1 MEVIGYGYSFVAK
14 LSWKKIFFFLKNIC
28 VFYKIYIHY
37 LQKKMFLY
45 GKKNF
50 LTEKNISENV
60 KNIYLISE
68 TYFYTE
74 NVCYK

>member
-1 MEVIGYGYSFVAK
+1 MEVIGNGYSFVAK
-14 LSWKKIFFFLKNIC
+14 LSWKKIFFLEKYLCFLQN
-28 VFYKIYIHY
+28 IHY

-45 GKKNF
+45 GKKTF
-50 LTEKNISENV
+50 LTEKNINENV